1 MTTQKT
7 HTEKTSADNKS
18 IGFDYQYYYFL
29 YRLLKMGR
37 SESVGLEVKDDVHT
51 DLSCNRQILIQLKHT
66 TQQKADGSSKNLTT
80 YDSDLW
86 KTLSN
91 WSKVITDKIA
101 GRDTEKSQLDFISKT
116 DFMLVTNKSESKSC
130 QFSKLLEDFDDA
142 KIKLQALKDG
152 TSDDDLKGYIQDVM
166 SLTDSVLIA
175 FLRNIQIELGID
187 DIIGRC
193 KDALI
198 EKQLPEH
205 RIDQVF
211 SDLDSKIRQDN
222 FIAIRKG
229 EKIEISFEQFNRKY
243 RRFFDI
249 ARSGKLIINRCHEPL
264 PATLEDQT
272 FIKQLIDIGD
282 IQPTNFDEMAQF
294 TRYMQMVKRNLL
306 IWETSGE
313 LTGEEVKQFHED
325 AKLRWQIKFRA
336 THRNPGTIDPNLLA
350 LDVLDEMRKEKLS
363 IDTQPMGVDFS
374 NGEYYNLSD
383 IPVIGWHHEWEEKH
397 K

>member
-7 HTEKTSADNKS
+7 HTEKTSADDKS

-37 SESVGLEVKDDVHT
+37 RESVGLEVKDDVHT

-91 WSKVITDKIA
+91 WSKVVSDKIA
-101 GRDTEKSQLDFISKT
+101 GRDTQKSQLDFISKT
-116 DFMLVTNKSESKSC
+116 DFMLVTNKSESKIC
-130 QFSKLLEDFDDA
+130 RFSDLLENFNDA
-142 KIKLQALKDG
+142 KVKLQTLKDG
-152 TSDDDLKGYIQDVM
+152 TTDDDLKGYIQDVM
-166 SLTDSVLIA
+166 SLSDSVLIA

-187 DIIGRC
+187 DIVGRC

-198 EKQLPEH
+198 EKQLPEY

-229 EKIEISFEQFNRKY
+229 EKIEISFDQFNRKY

-249 ARSGKLIINRCHEPL
+249 ARSDKLIINRCHEPL
-264 PATLEDQT
+264 PTTLEDQT

-282 IQPTNFDEMAQF
+282 IQPTSFDEMAQF
-294 TRYMQMVKRNLL
+294 TKYMQMVKRNLL

-313 LTGEEVKQFHED
+313 LTGEEVKQLHED

-336 THRNPGTIDPNLLA
+336 THRNLGTIDPNILA

-363 IDTQPMGVDFS
+363 IDAQPMGVDFS

-383 IPVIGWHHEWEEKH
+383 FPVIGWHHEWEEKH